1 MESDP
6 VLTRSFLSYRM
17 LEDVLEATNL
27 ADDEEVRVAVTG
39 VLFALA
45 DALWACASALFAMP
59 VNERIGFSSNML
71 ALLSRPCW

>member
-27 ADDEEVRVAVTG
+27 TDNEEVRAAARG
-39 VLFALA
+39 AALA
-45 DALWACASALFAMP
+45 CAGALWGL
-59 VNERIGFSSNML
+59 R
-71 ALLSRPCW
+71 